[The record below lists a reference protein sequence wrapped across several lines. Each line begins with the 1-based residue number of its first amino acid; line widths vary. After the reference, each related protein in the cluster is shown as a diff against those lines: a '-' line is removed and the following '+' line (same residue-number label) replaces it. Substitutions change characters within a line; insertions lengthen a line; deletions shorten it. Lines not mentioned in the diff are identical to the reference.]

1 MAALGSRTLMIAR
14 PRQAASSE
22 ARPERGSAWLGWLPL
37 LVIGAG
43 LAFGVVLWAKWGFL
57 VAFEAV
63 RAYCL

>member
-1 MAALGSRTLMIAR
+1 MIAR
-14 PRQAASSE
+14 PRQAAASE
-22 ARPERGSAWLGWLPL
+22 ARPERGAAWLGWLPL